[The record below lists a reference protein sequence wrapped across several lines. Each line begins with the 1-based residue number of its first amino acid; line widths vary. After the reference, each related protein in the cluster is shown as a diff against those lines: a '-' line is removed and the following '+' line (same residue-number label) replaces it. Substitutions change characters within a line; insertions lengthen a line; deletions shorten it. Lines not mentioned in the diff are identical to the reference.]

1 MNNELVGKFA
11 AWIVRV
17 LDEHD
22 LSPVVAYNF
31 NLYEHEDETAIQ
43 LVGATSYD
51 PEDEDWACDTYYSS
65 GEDLFILPHSLTGR
79 DWRDALRFAIH
90 LIEEYFQRSTVPAPL
105 RACRAITVGFVAG
118 DLEIVYSRPDA

>member
-1 MNNELVGKFA
+1 MKNELVLQFA
-11 AWIVRV
+11 TWVDRV
-17 LDEHD
+17 LDQQD

-51 PEDEDWACDTYYSS
+51 PEHEDWACNTYYSS

-79 DWRDALRFAIH
+79 GWQDAHRFAIR
-90 LIEEYFQRSTVPAPL
+90 LIQDYLQRSTVPAPL
-105 RACRAITVGFVAG
+105 MTCRAITAGFVAG
-118 DLEIVYSRPDA
+118 DLEIVYSHPPV

>member
-1 MNNELVGKFA
+1 MNNEIVIEFA
-11 AWIVRV
+11 AWVDRV
-17 LDEHD
+17 LDQHD

-51 PEDEDWACDTYYSS
+51 PENEDWACNTYYSS

-79 DWRDALRFAIH
+79 DWQEALRFAIR
-90 LIEEYFQRSTVPAPL
+90 LVEEYLRRSTVPPSL
-105 RACRAITVGFVAG
+105 KTCRAITVGFVAG
-118 DLEIVYSRPDA
+118 NLEIVYSRR